1 MYVPPLIDGA
11 CGTVPNAQQPA
22 LALMRRDVK
31 AVSKM
36 LPSLMKAVWNSE
48 TRNWRC
54 WSDFRTMALHGM
66 LLVLESYMLL
76 FVAPLGLGLP
86 GVMFMMWL
94 AGCMALVMGLSYLLN
109 GSEVVL
115 SCKAGSDG
123 WMMGQEMNDERWFFI
138 GGMAQSS
145 QSLSTIILPSL
156 SKLFSRSITA
166 IRMPTYG
173 VLFDC
178 LMMLMQRSFPFS
190 TLASRIL
197 YSNLRRDLLDARIH
211 RVVVLAHNIGSIPL
225 SHALARLHADV
236 PTDKMSKLEI
246 YTFGSAAAEYLSP
259 LGEHKKE
266 QPLHSDFVAERKG
279 PHLEH
284 FAHGDDPFAHMGVL
298 HSVKEHLVG
307 RFCGGVF
314 VIDCK
319 DGHKNPARSAPMA
332 SIADYLMCLFPN
344 QLGGGADHQSI
355 LDMTMTIDR
364 DVAEKREFAAIA
376 NNPFATGIKK
386 DSKRLSWTGL
396 GATVGGANGVM
407 DGIVGLEM
415 ARKGC
420 KDCDGHRGREVS
432 WLVRYV
438 NIGQYM
444 DSKDIANAIG
454 VGMVQ

>member
-1 MYVPPLIDGA
+1 
-11 CGTVPNAQQPA
+11 
-22 LALMRRDVK
+22 MRK
-31 AVSKM
+31 GSFVSM
-36 LPSLMKAVWNSE
+36 CLRV
-48 TRNWRC
+48 
-54 WSDFRTMALHGM
+54 
-66 LLVLESYMLL
+66 LLTSY
-76 FVAPLGLGLP
+76 
-86 GVMFMMWL
+86 
-94 AGCMALVMGLSYLLN
+94 
-109 GSEVVL
+109 
-115 SCKAGSDG
+115 
-123 WMMGQEMNDERWFFI
+123 ND
-138 GGMAQSS
+138 SS
-145 QSLSTIILPSL
+145 QSLSSIILPSL

-166 IRMPTYG
+166 ICMPTYG

-178 LMMLMQRSFPFS
+178 LLMLIQRSFPFS

-236 PTDKMSKLEI
+236 PTDKMSKLEV
-246 YTFGSAAAEYLSP
+246 YTFGSAAAEFLSP
-259 LGEHKKE
+259 LGEHKRE
-266 QPLHSDFVAERKG
+266 QPLHSDFVTERKG

-284 FAHGDDPFAHMGVL
+284 FAHSNDPFAHIGVL

-314 VIDCK
+314 LMDCR
-319 DGHKNPARSAPMA
+319 DSHHRNPAASPSGPMA
-332 SIADYLMCLFPN
+332 SMADYLMCLFPS
-344 QLGGGADHQSI
+344 QLGAAADHHSI
-355 LDMTMTIDR
+355 LDKTMTIDR

-376 NNPFATGIKK
+376 NNPFATGVKK

-407 DGIVGLEM
+407 DGVVGLEM

-444 DSKDIANAIG
+444 DSKDMANAIG
-454 VGMVQ
+454 VDMMQ